1 MSKKKNKHQKHDT
14 SKKRSQMSN
23 LEIAIQNVE
32 AAFREG
38 KKAGI
43 TVKKAKWRN
52 TTYDDYQKS
61 MVTMLNDIAEIEG
74 TDFKRLLPKFMNG
87 STWDKYFE
95 VLANRYE
102 EDKLSAGQ
110 IQRRVNA
117 LEAFRVMVRETNVLG
132 KDTTIRVGDKV
143 ERLDY
148 LKFRGVYRSKDE
160 ITAIK
165 PSNDEIDAIHSNIN
179 TKTKN
184 GQISLVINELQV
196 EIGGRIKSVFK
207 LEVRDIDF
215 EKRTVTFRN
224 DKNNFTR
231 TVPMTVAAEKILKDV
246 CHGKKPGSP
255 VFSMNDSKGNDMSLE
270 KSVKTVQ
277 RYTNEAAKRAG
288 VNRDN
293 RRFTTHSN
301 RKKYAQ
307 NMYDKTRFMTT
318 HQLRKEI
325 GKYVRNQG
333 SNQGIIVERMKKE
346 LERINAYRKMNSKDL
361 QRFSHEHLRRMLVSL
376 HLGHSRC
383 DVVLS
388 YIVPDKIRKK

>member
-1 MSKKKNKHQKHDT
+1 MSKKKKQNT
-14 SKKRSQMSN
+14 GNKRSQMSN

-38 KKAGI
+38 EKAGI
-43 TVKKAKWRN
+43 TVKKAKWRK
-52 TTYDDYQKS
+52 TTYADYKDS
-61 MVTMLNDIAEIEG
+61 VITMLNDIARLEG
-74 TDFKRLLPKFMNG
+74 SDFKRLLPKFMNG
-87 STWDKYFE
+87 TTWDKYFE
-95 VLANRYE
+95 VLSNRYE

-132 KDTTIRVGDKV
+132 KGTTIRVGNKV

-148 LKFRGVYRSKDE
+148 LKLRGVYRSKDE

-165 PSNDEIDAIHSNIN
+165 PSNDEINAVHSNIN
-179 TKTKN
+179 TKTKK
-184 GQISLVINELQV
+184 GKISLAINELQV
-196 EIGGRIKSVFK
+196 EIGGRIKSIFK

-215 EKRTVTFRN
+215 NKKTITFRN

-231 TVPMTVAAEKILKDV
+231 TVPMTVAAEKILLNA
-246 CHGKKPGSP
+246 CHEKKPGSP
-255 VFSMNDSKGNDMSLE
+255 VFTMVDSKGNDMSLE

-277 RYTNEAAKRAG
+277 RYTNVAAKRTG
-288 VNRDN
+288 VNREN

-307 NMYDKTRFMTT
+307 NMYDKTHFKSKQ
-318 HQLRKEI
+318 QLKKEI

-333 SNQGIIVERMKKE
+333 SNQQILVERMKKE
-346 LERINAYRKMNSKDL
+346 LERINVYRKMNGKDL
-361 QRFSHEHLRRMLVSL
+361 KGFSHEHLRLMLVSL

-388 YIVPDKIRKK
+388 YITPDPIRKK